1 MGEIYQRATNPKQ
14 YDLNDINWMHE
25 TSDSPHRMFYYEYL
39 QKYKDKWK
47 NAKVLDIGSGLGWLL
62 LKISQNGASIVE
74 GIEPS
79 KNNYLTSQK
88 QHPSLTVHNTDLEN
102 FETKKQYNIITGI
115 MVFNHIADIN
125 KAFEKIYAL
134 LEDKGEIWIII
145 HEFYY
150 AQTPRFGYEI
160 EKEKINDDE
169 YALKVD
175 RKSWKII
182 ADVVRKEEVY
192 IKAAQKA
199 GLRLIETAPI
209 TPTSDLIKKIPQYAI
224 LKNTPTNR
232 LLRFQK

>member
-14 YDLNDINWMHE
+14 YDLNDINWTHE

-62 LKISQNGASIVE
+62 LKVSENGAQLVE

-79 KNNYLTSQK
+79 KNNYLTSKK
-88 QHPSLTVHNTDLEN
+88 QHPSLTVYNTDFEN
-102 FETKKQYNIITGI
+102 FETTKRYNIITGI

-125 KAFEKIYAL
+125 KAFEKAYSL
-134 LEDKGEIWIII
+134 LEDRGELWIII

-160 EKEKINDDE
+160 EKEKINEDE

-199 GLRLIETAPI
+199 GLKLIETTPI
-209 TPTSDLIKKIPQYAI
+209 TPTPELIKKIPQYAI